1 MDRKPAVASE
11 DRQREIRTL
20 AGEFSLALVKAL
32 IQTGYYSSEHP
43 AAKVA
48 ISELYQKLR
57 EVTREA
63 IEITYTL
70 SSVVD
75 ERGVLI
81 EGLTKEPIEM
91 TRALHSIMGEHF
103 ISRFHDYFIRNKV
116 ASLSIKRNIDRLEFE
131 RFIDIWM
138 TWGSKLAK
146 VDQRLGAG
154 LMAKELA
161 DKGILGVSV
170 VGMEEVPGIERKLPW
185 PVRLAI
191 ARLRADIQKVETSP
205 FIKSQ
210 DKPKFRIQM
219 ITDIVKGFQKAETCA
234 EVLLNADLVAVV
246 SSDLTPLE
254 IEQAMALVVPSGI
267 VHEVAQILFD
277 MAQVVLRGE
286 EVQVV
291 GRDPVGFK
299 DCVIRVT
306 RLVMDRLAQSA
317 GVESYDLLEE
327 AYRKGLVQEPIL
339 PEPLRR
345 RIRARDLTKRFLEG
359 PDAFLDDFD
368 KTSNPKVYLKYL
380 NVFSTI
386 IPELLANKDDAH
398 LSKIFAFVVKHY
410 NEEPP
415 PFVGRKRFIEET
427 LLGLATQGHLEPL
440 IVLTVSVPKER
451 RQHLEDGVALFKAQ
465 AVPYLVEILAR
476 AEDVSQ
482 RGAAMRV
489 LQKIGE
495 PAVPAL
501 VEELK
506 AHRLPWYTV
515 RNVIALLTQIGSKEA
530 IAAIAPY
537 RKHPNPKVR
546 EECVVALA
554 TLLGEAS
561 EKPLLEFLGDQ
572 DKAVRRRAIYHL
584 SALRS
589 TNAKFLKTILDT
601 IRIRTRHEEEPDIPA
616 QIACLEALEHYEY
629 HMLPEAIDFEGA
641 LLDIVKPKRWKLL
654 LPGRFGI
661 RRKPVEVVEKAV
673 RALGAMG
680 TGKALPALGDLLGH
694 KDPRIQEAA
703 REAMDRIRARV
714 LSQQTQRPLKF

>member
-1 MDRKPAVASE
+1 MDNKPAVSSE
-11 DRQREIRTL
+11 EKERKVRAL

-57 EVTREA
+57 EVTRDA
-63 IEITYTL
+63 IEITYTM

-75 ERGVLI
+75 QRGVLI

-103 ISRFHDYFIRNKV
+103 IAKFHDYFVKNRV
-116 ASLSIKRNIDRLEFE
+116 ASLSIKRNIERGEFE
-131 RFIDIWM
+131 KFIDIWM
-138 TWGSKLAK
+138 TWGTKLAK
-146 VDQRLGAG
+146 LDERHGAA
-154 LMAKELA
+154 LMARELA
-161 DKGILGVSV
+161 DKGIIGVSV
-170 VGMEEVPGIERKLPW
+170 VGMEEVPGLERKLPW

-191 ARLRADIQKVETSP
+191 ARLRTDIQKVETSP
-205 FIKSQ
+205 FVKPQ
-210 DKPKFRIQM
+210 DKPRVRNQM
-219 ITDIVKGFQKAETCA
+219 IADIINGIRKAETCA

-246 SSDLTPLE
+246 SKDLTPLE
-254 IEQAMALVVPSGI
+254 IEQAMALSVSAGI
-267 VHEVAQILFD
+267 LHEVAQILFD
-277 MAQVVLRGE
+277 IAQIVLRGE

-291 GRDPVGFK
+291 GRDAVGYK
-299 DCVIRVT
+299 DCVMRVT
-306 RLVMDRLAQSA
+306 RLVMDKLAQSG

-327 AYRKGLVQEPIL
+327 AYYKGLVQEPML

-345 RIRARDLTKRFLEG
+345 RIRARELTKRFLEG
-359 PDAFLDDFD
+359 PDLFLEDFD
-368 KTSNPKVYLKYL
+368 KTTNPKVYLKYL
-380 NVFSTI
+380 NVFSVI
-386 IPELLANKDDAH
+386 IPELMSRNDVEH
-398 LSKIFAFVVKHY
+398 LSRIFALIVKHY

-427 LLGLATQGHLEPL
+427 LLGLATEGHLEPL
-440 IVLTVSVPKER
+440 IALTVSAPKER
-451 RQHLEDGVALFKAQ
+451 RQPLEDGIALFKGQ
-465 AVPYLVEILAR
+465 AVPYLVEMLVR
-476 AEDVSQ
+476 AEDVGQ

-495 PAVPAL
+495 HAEPAL
-501 VEELK
+501 IEELK

-515 RNVIALLTQIGSKEA
+515 RNVITLLAQIGSKEA
-530 IAAIAPY
+530 VAAIAPY

-561 EKPLLEFLGDQ
+561 EKPLLEFLGDK
-572 DKAVRRRAIYHL
+572 DRAVRRRAIYHL

-589 TNAKFLKTILDT
+589 TDIRFLRTILDI
-601 IRIRTRHEEEPDIPA
+601 IRIRTKREEEPDTAA
-616 QIACLEALEHYEY
+616 QIACLEALEQYEY
-629 HMLPEAIDFEGA
+629 QLLPEAIDFEGA
-641 LLDIVKPKRWKLL
+641 LLDIIKPKKWKLL
-654 LPGRFGI
+654 LPGRFGV
-661 RRKPVEVVEKAV
+661 RKKPVEVVEKAI

-680 TGKALPALGDLLGH
+680 TGRSLPALADLLGH
-694 KDPRIQEAA
+694 KDARIYEAA
-703 REAMDRIRARV
+703 REAMDRIRARI